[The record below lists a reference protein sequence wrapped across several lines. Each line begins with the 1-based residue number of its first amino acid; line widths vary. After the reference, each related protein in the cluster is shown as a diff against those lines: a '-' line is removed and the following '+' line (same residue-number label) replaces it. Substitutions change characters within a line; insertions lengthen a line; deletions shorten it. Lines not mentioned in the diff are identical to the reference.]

1 MPDPL
6 FGAEQSGSDLVDP
19 EGDQPWLRRKDWASG
34 DLYYSSARDS
44 STFVALG
51 FGGVL
56 LIIAVGC
63 AVGFPTLF
71 RQGSY
76 AAFVPLL
83 LAGSLG
89 IALTT
94 RGIRRTISWV
104 KYGGTHFRLASVP
117 VPIGGP
123 LRGELRTSSPIRAGQ
138 KVRLKLQ
145 CTSFTT
151 RQRQRTT
158 SDDDTDYDT
167 NSQVLWE
174 DEKTVTSDGS
184 GIVPVA
190 FVIPADTRATRSRTR
205 SSVTETWWIE
215 WRLKADD
222 PSGDDKGYHAEFEL
236 PVFQVPETAQQA
248 AEAESIRTARKGEL
262 EAYQPGPDFKVR
274 ITPTGD
280 GGSEFLFP
288 PVRGGAN
295 ATAQTIVFLITFL
308 PLVAF
313 IGDMKLPLIIVWGA
327 IDVLFLGWIL
337 RIWFATEQVAVGKG
351 KITVTSGLFGKTRRM
366 ATAQVTAIHA
376 AAGGYTRNS
385 RIMIVGRGWHSLSVG
400 DGIRSRR
407 DAEWLARQMSTAA
420 GVKPADAI
428 PLNPELE
435 QMRMMEAFVKDFR
448 GGRALRP
455 NIPEL
460 GRPESDE
467 QPQ

>member
-6 FGAEQSGSDLVDP
+6 DPTIEDLCDP
-19 EGDQPWLRRKDWASG
+19 EGGQPWLERKDWAAG

-44 STFVALG
+44 STFAALG
-51 FGGVL
+51 FGAVF
-56 LIIAVGC
+56 LIVAAGC
-63 AVGFPTLF
+63 AVGFPSLY

-83 LAGSLG
+83 ITGSLG

-104 KYGGTHFRLASVP
+104 KYGGTHFHLTSVP

-123 LRGELRTSSPIRAGQ
+123 LRGDLRTSSPIRAGQ

-145 CTSFTT
+145 CYSYTT
-151 RQRQRTT
+151 RKRTD
-158 SDDDTDYDT
+158 SDGDTDYDT

-174 DEKTVTSDGS
+174 DEETVTSDGS
-184 GIVPVA
+184 GIVPVS
-190 FVIPADTRATRSRTR
+190 FVIPADTRATRSRTQ
-205 SSVTETWWIE
+205 SSATQTWWIE
-215 WRLKADD
+215 WRLTADD
-222 PSGDDKGYHAEFEL
+222 PSGGNRGYHAEFEL

-248 AEAESIRTARKGEL
+248 AEAESIRTARKGEI
-262 EAYQPGPDFKVR
+262 EVYKPGPDFKVR

-313 IGDMKLPLIIVWGA
+313 VPDMKLPLIIVWGG
-327 IDVLFLGWIL
+327 IDILFLGWIL
-337 RIWFATEQVAVGKG
+337 RLWFAPEQVVIGKG
-351 KITVTSGLFGKTRRM
+351 KITVTSGLFGKKRRM

-385 RIMIVGRGWHSLSVG
+385 RIMIVGRGWHQLSVG
-400 DGIRSRR
+400 DGIRDRR

-435 QMRMMEAFVKDFR
+435 QTRMMEALVKDFR
-448 GGRALRP
+448 GGRGLRP
-455 NIPEL
+455 NSPDP
-460 GRPESDE
+460 GWPESE
-467 QPQ
+467 EKHQ